1 MLQMIEANWVAFAL
15 ALILGLLVAWWLF
28 GRTAKGTTRSHG
40 PDVLDEGAAPAQRN
54 QAFIDAPSAATV
66 ATTAPPPATTA
77 ASFAGTG
84 PDILGGLGEIVGAAA
99 AEEVADAT
107 PPPAPAPAAP
117 TSAAPAPEPAAPA
130 GEADDLRQIKGLGP
144 KLATLLNS
152 LGVTRYAQ
160 IANWTE
166 ADIDRID
173 AQLGAFAGRIR
184 RDSWVEQAKFL
195 AAGDRTGFEGK
206 FGKL

>member
-15 ALILGLLVAWWLF
+15 ALVIGLLVAWWLF
-28 GRTAKGTTRSHG
+28 GRTSGIERRERR

-54 QAFIDAPSAATV
+54 QALIDAPSAAAS
-66 ATTAPPPATTA
+66 ATAAPQATTA
-77 ASFAGTG
+77 AAFAGTG
-84 PDILGGLGEIVGAAA
+84 PDILGGLGEIVAAA
-99 AEEVADAT
+99 AGEEAAAAAV
-107 PPPAPAPAAP
+107 PAPAPA
-117 TSAAPAPEPAAPA
+117 PAPGPEVPN
-130 GEADDLRQIKGLGP
+130 GGDDLRRIKGVGP

-152 LGVTRYAQ
+152 LGVTSYAQ
-160 IANWTE
+160 IAGWSD

-184 RDSWVEQAKFL
+184 RDSWIEQAKYL
-195 AAGDRTGFEGK
+195 SSGDTTGFEAK